1 MHHVLDV
8 MIQRLLHA
16 RRTTAGVLAI
26 LVCTLLL
33 IPAVHAQS
41 AGDLLRDLADAH
53 AERVSG
59 VDNITIISTV
69 DGSMAMFDQMTTYY
83 TRAEDGTFAARTRM
97 EGGMADMMQ
106 DDVPSPMQNDPFL
119 INTMLADYFADSAVH
134 EGSDT
139 VDGHAVE
146 IVYVED
152 MTPLARAL
160 AEEQGETFDE
170 STEVT
175 DVRFYIDTAAQVVR
189 KIESKMTSDFGQGMP
204 GGQSEIRTADMTF
217 SLTDF
222 QDVDGVRYPFTMR
235 MELSGVMSDEEIA
248 QMRQQMEQMRAQLD
262 QMPPAQ
268 REQIE
273 DMMGGMEGMLSGT
286 ITFESTATEMRVNEG
301 PPEGM

>member
-1 MHHVLDV
+1 MVG
-8 MIQRLLHA
+8 LL
-16 RRTTAGVLAI
+16 AG
-26 LVCTLLL
+26 
-33 IPAVHAQS
+33 PASVYGQS
-41 AGDLLRDLADAH
+41 AADLLRDLADAH
-53 AERVSG
+53 ADRVEG
-59 VDNITIISTV
+59 VDDITVVSTAG
-69 DGSMAMFDQMTTYY
+69 GSMAMFDQMTTYY
-83 TRAEDGTFAARTRM
+83 TRTEDGSSFMARTRM

-119 INTMLADYFADSAVH
+119 INTMLADYFADSAVY
-134 EGSDT
+134 EGSESIDGQT
-139 VDGHAVE
+139 VEV
-146 IVYVED
+146 VYIED

-175 DVRFYIDTAAQVVR
+175 DVRLHIDTDSQVIR
-189 KIESKMTSDFGQGMP
+189 RIESKMTSDFGQGMP

-217 SLTDF
+217 NLADF

-248 QMRQQMEQMRAQLD
+248 QMREQMEQMEAQLD

-286 ITFESTATEMRVNEG
+286 ISFESTATEVRVNEG